1 MTLCRRLTRW
11 PRITFRKPTRRR
23 RARKRES
30 CSQRQPSSSP
40 PLTKLSCT
48 TLGLTIFAQSVTG
61 VRMLRSVLIF
71 QTRAGTCLFLPLR
84 RRQDRAGKRPV
95 RLRAHSGTIQH
106 SITAGQSLHCIQQ
119 ERLQVPLSGIEIEWN
134 EWNCFSCLFLP
145 RGALAFYKKAL
156 RTNPN
161 CPASVR
167 LGLGLCFL
175 KLGNESKARD
185 AFERAQELDGNC
197 IGALVGQAI
206 LDLNT
211 QKKKAIQDGVKKLS
225 KVRPTENRAIPGPAT

>member
-1 MTLCRRLTRW
+1 MELLFMFF
-11 PRITFRKPTRRR
+11 I
-23 RARKRES
+23 
-30 CSQRQPSSSP
+30 SS
-40 PLTKLSCT
+40 
-48 TLGLTIFAQSVTG
+48 
-61 VRMLRSVLIF
+61 
-71 QTRAGTCLFLPLR
+71 
-84 RRQDRAGKRPV
+84 
-95 RLRAHSGTIQH
+95 
-106 SITAGQSLHCIQQ
+106 
-119 ERLQVPLSGIEIEWN
+119 
-134 EWNCFSCLFLP
+134 

>member
-1 MTLCRRLTRW
+1 MQTLDTLAAHYVQEAN
-11 PRITFRKPTRRR
+11 KEKKSEK
-23 RARKRES
+23 KRE
-30 CSQRQPSSSP
+30 
-40 PLTKLSCT
+40 LFTKATVLVT
-48 TLGLTIFAQSVTG
+48 TADKIVMHNARSDHFAQYVTG
-61 VRMLRSVLIF
+61 VRMLRSMLIF

-119 ERLQVPLSGIEIEWN
+119 ERLQVPLSVIEIEWN
-134 EWNCFSCLFLP
+134 EWNCFSCFFLP

-225 KVRPTENRAIPGPAT
+225 KVRPGENRTIPGPAT